1 MAPKLSIAIITYN
14 EETNIRR
21 TLESV
26 KRADEIIVVD
36 PGSTDRT
43 VAICREFT
51 DEERHGTSEG
61 NRHRPHL

>member
-1 MAPKLSIAIITYN
+1 MTPTLSVAIVTYN
-14 EETNIRR
+14 EEVNIRR

-61 NRHRPHL
+61 NRHRTRL